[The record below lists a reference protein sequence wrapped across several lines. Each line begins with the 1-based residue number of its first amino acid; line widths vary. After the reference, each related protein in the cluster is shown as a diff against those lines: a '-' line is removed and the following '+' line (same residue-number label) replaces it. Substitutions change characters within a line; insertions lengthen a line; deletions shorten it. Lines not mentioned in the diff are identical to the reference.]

1 MTSDVIVQAQ
11 RVARRLLSKKMTL
24 DMHESA
30 ADFLANKGFDPVYGA
45 RPVKRAVQRELET
58 ILAKA
63 ILRGEFAEG
72 DTVVVEA
79 DDRGLVLSKG
89 RVGSFSAGQTASAA

>member
-1 MTSDVIVQAQ
+1 
-11 RVARRLLSKKMTL
+11 MTL
-24 DMHESA
+24 DVRDSA
-30 ADFLANKGFDPVYGA
+30 AEFLANKGFDPVYGA
-45 RPVKRAVQRELET
+45 RPVKRAVQRDLET

-63 ILRGEFAEG
+63 ILRGEFGEG

-89 RVGSFSAGQTASAA
+89 QVGAFSGGAQAAAAA